1 MYVLVCRSHDV
12 RINQYLVS
20 NIGDVLVVKVVK
32 ALDEACRSTVQRDK
46 TGLVAGDV
54 AVSIL

>member
-1 MYVLVCRSHDV
+1 VCRSHDV
-12 RINQYLVS
+12 RINQYLVA

-32 ALDEACRSTVQRDK
+32 ALDEAYRSTVQRDK